1 MRLAP
6 FSNREIVGCDAKA
19 APDTGSRPSSSLWM
33 GSSAKWSA
41 PLPAA
46 CPRCGGAIQVTRV
59 ATQYQEDLPV
69 VQPIVRRFHVQIGC
83 CVACRHRVQG
93 QHPLQ
98 TSDALGAAGV
108 QLGPGAVTFTV
119 LLHKHVGVP
128 LDKIATL
135 LHDRFGLTVT
145 PGGLAQ
151 VLHRAARVAGPTY
164 AALCAQI
171 RGSPV
176 VSPDETGW
184 RVGAVLHWL
193 WAFAT
198 PETTV
203 YAICPGR
210 GFDDA
215 ATILGADFPG
225 VLVRDGWAPY
235 RRFTGALHQSCLAH
249 LLRRCRTLR
258 ADHPRSPWAARV
270 QTVLTDALALRDRRD
285 AQAITEH
292 GLAVAH
298 GRLLARLSRLIDA
311 APALPAAQR
320 FAAHLDR
327 ECPAVLAFLWAPDVD
342 ATNWRAEHAIRPAVV
357 NRKICGGNRTPR
369 GARTQQILASVVRT
383 ARQRHVDLND
393 LFTTLLRA
401 PRPMVP
407 AALHPPTQ

>member
-1 MRLAP
+1 M
-6 FSNREIVGCDAKA
+6 
-19 APDTGSRPSSSLWM
+19 
-33 GSSAKWSA
+33 
-41 PLPAA
+41 
-46 CPRCGGAIQVTRV
+46 
-59 ATQYQEDLPV
+59 
-69 VQPIVRRFHVQIGC
+69 
-83 CVACRHRVQG
+83 
-93 QHPLQ
+93 
-98 TSDALGAAGV
+98 
-108 QLGPGAVTFTV
+108 
-119 LLHKHVGVP
+119 
-128 LDKIATL
+128 
-135 LHDRFGLTVT
+135 T